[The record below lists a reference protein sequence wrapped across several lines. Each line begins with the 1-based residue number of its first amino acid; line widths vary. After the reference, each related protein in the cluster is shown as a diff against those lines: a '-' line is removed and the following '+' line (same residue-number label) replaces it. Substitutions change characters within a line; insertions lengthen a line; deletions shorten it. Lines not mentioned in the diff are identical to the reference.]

1 MTRDRIESWMRLGKE
16 YGFQSLYAVLTLCA
30 VPWFACY
37 VVIPLT
43 EDHRRFLAK
52 MEDVL
57 TEIVKVQQQQGAA
70 ISSIERFVAVHCM
83 EQRNENGR
91 FNPGVNRGFAGEDR

>member
-30 VPWFACY
+30 VPWCAY
-37 VVIPLT
+37 NVVLPVA

-52 MEDVL
+52 MATVTEDM
-57 TEIVKVQQQQGAA
+57 VKVQQQQSAA

-91 FNPGVNRGFAGEDR
+91 FNRGFAGEDR